1 MPGGVAAV
9 RFLGKVIVSAGIL
22 GCLVG
27 LIHFHITTYAYL
39 TWALAGSLVIYL
51 WSRPSVRSLTGTL
64 LLGAAFSVVYGIV
77 EGGPLLEAC
86 LAFLGLGSLGS
97 LSLAELWSGPNRR
110 HTSLDTCLTAS
121 MFPLFLIVAGFSLAV
136 TSVVH
141 PKTYERLVFICI

>member
-27 LIHFHITTYAYL
+27 LIHFHITTITTYAYL

-86 LAFLGLGSLGS
+86 LAFLGLGSL
-97 LSLAELWSGPNRR
+97 SLAELWSGPNRR
-110 HTSLDTCLTAS
+110 HSSLDTCLTAS
-121 MFPLFLIVAGFSLAV
+121 MFPLFLIVAGFSFGCDKCCASEDL
-136 TSVVH
+136 
-141 PKTYERLVFICI
+141 RLVFICI